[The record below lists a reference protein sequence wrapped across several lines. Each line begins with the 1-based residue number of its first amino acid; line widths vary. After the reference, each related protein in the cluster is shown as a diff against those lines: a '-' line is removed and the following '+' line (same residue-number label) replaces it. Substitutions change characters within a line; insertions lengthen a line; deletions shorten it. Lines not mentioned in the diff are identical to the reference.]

1 MRLKILGFSV
11 ARNHTQH
18 VVSNLTKTRKIEL
31 NLGNPKN
38 GWLPI
43 ELKSTDFELEFSASN
58 IPENPTDKLC
68 ESLILAING
77 IETEICW
84 NLEPECYFFELK
96 QSGKEIELIILK
108 SGGITENRNLI
119 YELTGEF
126 ESVILPMY
134 RSLKK
139 FSTLEFDKTDW
150 KKIDQTKLNK
160 LTDLIK
166 ERKNG

>member
-1 MRLKILGFSV
+1 M
-11 ARNHTQH
+11 
-18 VVSNLTKTRKIEL
+18 TKPRKIEL

-43 ELKSTDFELEFSASN
+43 ELKSTDFELEFNSSN
-58 IPENPTDKLC
+58 IPENPTDNLC
-68 ESLILAING
+68 ESLILAMNG

-96 QSGKEIELIILK
+96 QSGKNINLTISK
-108 SGGITENRNLI
+108 SRGITKNRNLI
-119 YELTGEF
+119 YKLTRNF

-139 FSTLEFDKTDW
+139 FSTLEYDKDDW
-150 KKIDQTKLNK
+150 NKIDKIKLDKLTKLV
-160 LTDLIK
+160 TEIK
-166 ERKNG
+166 YE

>member
-1 MRLKILGFSV
+1 M
-11 ARNHTQH
+11 
-18 VVSNLTKTRKIEL
+18 TKPRKIEL
-31 NLGNPKN
+31 NLGNPKS

-43 ELKSTDFELEFSASN
+43 VIKSADFELEFIASN

-68 ESLILAING
+68 EFLILAVNG

-96 QSGKEIELIILK
+96 QIGKGIELNISK

-119 YELTGEF
+119 YELNGNF
-126 ESVILPMY
+126 ESVILQMY

-139 FSTLEFDKTDW
+139 FSTLEFNKADW
-150 KKIDQTKLNK
+150 KKIDQIKLNK
-160 LTDLIK
+160 LTELVT
-166 ERKNG
+166 ERKNYLQQRV

>member
-1 MRLKILGFSV
+1 M
-11 ARNHTQH
+11 
-18 VVSNLTKTRKIEL
+18 TKPRKIEL

-43 ELKSTDFELEFSASN
+43 ELKSMDFELEFNASN
-58 IPENPTDKLC
+58 IPESPTDKLC
-68 ESLILAING
+68 ESLILAMKG

-96 QSGKEIELIILK
+96 QIRKGIELNISK
-108 SGGITENRNLI
+108 SGGITENRILI
-119 YELTGEF
+119 YELTGNF

-139 FSTLEFDKTDW
+139 FNTLEFDKTDW
-150 KKIDQTKLNK
+150 KEIDQKKLNK
-160 LTDLIK
+160 LTELVK
-166 ERKNG
+166 SKKLSKAL

>member
-1 MRLKILGFSV
+1 M
-11 ARNHTQH
+11 
-18 VVSNLTKTRKIEL
+18 TKPIKIEL

-43 ELKSTDFELEFSASN
+43 KLKSAEFELEFNASN

-84 NLEPECYFFELK
+84 NLEPECYFYELK
-96 QSGKEIELIILK
+96 QSGKEIELNISK
-108 SGGITENRNLI
+108 SGGIIKNRNLI
-119 YELTGEF
+119 YKLTGDF

-139 FSTLEFDKTDW
+139 FNTLEFDKADW
-150 KKIDQTKLNK
+150 KKIDQIKLNK
-160 LTDLIK
+160 LTELIK
-166 ERKNG
+166 QRKTTYNTMFK

>member
-1 MRLKILGFSV
+1 MNKL
-11 ARNHTQH
+11 Q
-18 VVSNLTKTRKIEL
+18 LTI
-31 NLGNPKN
+31 GNPKN

-43 ELKSTDFELEFSASN
+43 ELKSSDFKLEFNASN
-58 IPENPTDKLC
+58 VPENPTDKLC
-68 ESLILAING
+68 EFLILAING
-77 IETEICW
+77 IESEICW

-96 QSGKEIELIILK
+96 PNGKVIDFIISK
-108 SGGITENRNLI
+108 SGGITENGNLI
-119 YELTGEF
+119 YKLTGEF

>member
-1 MRLKILGFSV
+1 MNKV
-11 ARNHTQH
+11 Q
-18 VVSNLTKTRKIEL
+18 LT
-31 NLGNPKN
+31 LGNPKN

-43 ELKSTDFELEFSASN
+43 KLKYTDFNLEFNTSN

-96 QSGKEIELIILK
+96 QNGKEIEMNISK
-108 SGGITENRNLI
+108 SGGITENRILI
-119 YELTGEF
+119 YKLTGEF
-126 ESVILPMY
+126 KSVLLPMY

-139 FSTLEFDKTDW
+139 FNTLEFDKTDW
-150 KKIDQTKLNK
+150 KKNDQIKLNK
-160 LTDLIK
+160 LTELIK
-166 ERKNG
+166 KEKLLTTPCIING

>member
-1 MRLKILGFSV
+1 M
-11 ARNHTQH
+11 
-18 VVSNLTKTRKIEL
+18 TKPRKIEL
-31 NLGNPKN
+31 NLGNPKS

-43 ELKSTDFELEFSASN
+43 ELKTADFELEFNASN

-77 IETEICW
+77 IETEVCW
-84 NLEPECYFFELK
+84 NLEPESYFFELK
-96 QSGKEIELIILK
+96 QIGKGIELNISK

-119 YELTGEF
+119 YKLNGDF

-139 FSTLEFDKTDW
+139 FSTLEIDKADW
-150 KKIDQTKLNK
+150 EKIDQIELNK
-160 LTDLIK
+160 LTELVID
-166 ERKNG
+166 RKNG

>member
-1 MRLKILGFSV
+1 MLRICPT
-11 ARNHTQH
+11 AHTQS
-18 VVSNLTKTRKIEL
+18 VVSNLTKPRKIEL

-43 ELKSTDFELEFSASN
+43 ELKSTDFELEFNVSN
-58 IPENPTDKLC
+58 IPENSTDKLC
-68 ESLILAING
+68 ESLILAMKG

-96 QSGKEIELIILK
+96 QIGKGIDLNISK
-108 SGGITENRNLI
+108 SGGISENRNLI
-119 YELTGEF
+119 YELTGDF

-139 FSTLEFDKTDW
+139 FSTLEFNKTDW
-150 KKIDQTKLNK
+150 EKIDQIKLNK
-160 LTDLIK
+160 LTELVT
-166 ERKNG
+166 ERKNYLQQR

>member
-1 MRLKILGFSV
+1 MNKP
-11 ARNHTQH
+11 
-18 VVSNLTKTRKIEL
+18 RKIEL

-43 ELKSTDFELEFSASN
+43 EFKSTDFELEFNASN
-58 IPENPTDKLC
+58 IPKNPTDKLC
-68 ESLILAING
+68 ESLILVMNG

-96 QSGKEIELIILK
+96 QSGKNINLNISNSYGKTK
-108 SGGITENRNLI
+108 SRNLI
-119 YELTGEF
+119 YKLTGDF

-139 FSTLEFDKTDW
+139 FNTLEFDKAD
-150 KKIDQTKLNK
+150 
-160 LTDLIK
+160 
-166 ERKNG
+166 